1 MLKRTKME
9 RRASTLAA
17 ALVAVVVQSALVAH
31 SDESDDARL
40 AKGDILVTT
49 DAVEGSDVPLATV
62 RAVIDAPPARVWAI
76 IQDCGN
82 YAQTMPRI
90 AASRELSRE
99 GTGEH
104 FFVDCQVTASMP
116 FPLPSLTSHTR
127 VEHTIEPGKKWLRRF
142 KLVDGDY
149 LVNDGEWTL
158 VPYGAD
164 GTRTFFTYRLHAR
177 PKLPLPQSLV
187 SRGQE
192 GALSDIVKRL
202 RELTATPAK

>member
-1 MLKRTKME
+1 MRERIKRE
-9 RRASTLAA
+9 GRAGALVA
-17 ALVAVVVQSALVAH
+17 ALVAVVVHGAAVAH
-31 SDESDDARL
+31 SDEGDEARL
-40 AKGDILVTT
+40 AKGDILVAT
-49 DAVEGSDVPLATV
+49 DAVEGSDVPLVTV
-62 RAVIDAPPARVWAI
+62 RAVIDAPPANVWAI

-82 YAQTMPRI
+82 YAKTMPRI
-90 AASRELSRE
+90 TASKELSRE

-142 KLVDGDY
+142 TLIDGDY

-158 VPYGAD
+158 LPYGAD

-187 SRGQE
+187 SRRQE
-192 GALSDIVKRL
+192 GVLADIVKKL